1 MAYQTENA
9 TLSATKGEIFSKDND
24 SLGPL
29 EWGIETDQDVD
40 LFFTGVF
47 PGPTI
52 AVRYYASD
60 GQRTYAS
67 PSRGITKIEAQN
79 VTTNGTVKLT
89 PTIS

>member
-9 TLSATKGEIFSKDND
+9 TTTTKSEIYSKSAD

-47 PGPTI
+47 PEKDI
-52 AVRYYASD
+52 AVRYYAGD
-60 GQRTYAS
+60 GQRKYAS
-67 PSRGITKIEAQN
+67 KYRGITKIEAQN
-79 VTTNGTVKLT
+79 VTTGGTVKLT